1 MIDPL
6 WVEKLTFLT
15 EREHQVREVLREKG
29 ILNDVYAPSLEKIHL
44 ENARKLSRMIE
55 EMGFPVLSNAGEKGV
70 HLSWF
75 IIYQSIPW
83 PDFMRDSLI
92 QMRLAAAQDD
102 YPLEL
107 LPYLDDRISYL
118 EGRPQLYGT
127 KIGHGIED
135 RKRMDLRRQA
145 LGLLPFSE
153 TILFP
158 ETSLPPKDPIK
169 TQQDFENF
177 LVRVG
182 WRNS

>member
-15 EREHQVREVLREKG
+15 DKEHQVREVLREKG
-29 ILNDVYAPSLEKIHL
+29 ILNDSYSPSLEKVHL
-44 ENARKLSRMIE
+44 ENARKLSQMIE

-75 IIYQSIPW
+75 IIYQSLPC
-83 PDFMRDSLI
+83 PDFMRESLI

-118 EGRPQLYGT
+118 EGRGQLYGT
-127 KIGHGIED
+127 HQGHIIED
-135 RKRMDLRRQA
+135 RNRLDLRRKS

-153 TILFP
+153 GLLFP
-158 ETSLPPKDPIK
+158 ETSLPARDPIK
-169 TQQDFENF
+169 KQRDFEAF
-177 LVRVG
+177 LNRVG
-182 WRNS
+182 WRIS